1 MAAAPVWLRG
11 KAQETPLTP
20 KPEVCVG
27 EIIRTHF
34 LEDPQIITNAMQT
47 LGKRRRSLYP

>member
-1 MAAAPVWLRG
+1 MAAAPVWLLG

-34 LEDPQIITNAMQT
+34 LEDPQIITNAMPA
-47 LGKRRRSLYP
+47 LGKCQRNPYP